1 MPTSYRLIDD
11 VVQISLVGKNS
22 PDDVIQ
28 TFHEALD
35 NPATPTPFFLLVDV
49 RESTSLATQPT
60 SEIIRVA
67 EHLGPYKDRVAR
79 CAVLATANVH
89 FGLSRLGAVYSETA
103 GVMTSVFRDR
113 DEALA
118 WLHSGEESTNE

>member
-1 MPTSYRLIDD
+1 MPATYRLLGD
-11 VVQISLVGKNS
+11 VVEITLVGSNS

-28 TFHEALD
+28 TFHEAHD
-35 NPATPTPFFLLVDV
+35 NPATPRRLFLLLDV

-60 SEIIRVA
+60 AEIIRVA
-67 EHLGPYKDRVAR
+67 EHLGPYKDRVGR
-79 CAVLATANVH
+79 CAVVATANVH

-113 DEALA
+113 DEAIA
-118 WLHSGEESTNE
+118 WLHSGE